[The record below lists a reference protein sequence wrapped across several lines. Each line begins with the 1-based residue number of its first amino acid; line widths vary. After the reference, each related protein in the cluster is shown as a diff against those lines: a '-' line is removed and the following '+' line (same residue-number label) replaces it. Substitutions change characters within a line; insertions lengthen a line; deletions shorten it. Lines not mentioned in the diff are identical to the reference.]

1 MFSHHNIMK
10 LEIND
15 KKRNIYKTP
24 QLFGE
29 LVTNFLN
36 NPWIKEEIMREIRKY
51 FKMKENGNETCQTLW
66 DAAI

>member
-1 MFSHHNIMK
+1 MK

-15 KKRNIYKTP
+15 KKRYIYKTP

-36 NPWIKEEIMREIRKY
+36 NP
-51 FKMKENGNETCQTLW
+51 
-66 DAAI
+66 